1 MHRVPLLLIAL
12 SALVACDAKVP
23 AGEATQPPGQAATS
37 QQTPAEPDH
46 MTAVSSTGD
55 TFTLPPAELE
65 DAMRRARAGD
75 TAAAMRVA
83 LHFDAG
89 QNQQQRAYEWLELAA
104 THGDVNGMI
113 DLASYLSDEPGVAPC
128 KRAGEWLT
136 RAEQS
141 PNTTPEQTIRI
152 GEVRGSLGD
161 CAQRAADAR

>member
-89 QNQQQRAYEWLELAA
+89 QNQQHRAYEWLELAA

-136 RAEQS
+136 RAGQS
-141 PNTTPEQTIRI
+141 PHTTPEQTIRS